1 MERGRSDVGVSRWR
15 HLGKAWPSQEQEIC
29 FQKSHFKH
37 LWWISMLRQREG
49 NNTERNPIGIF
60 EKSTCLGI

>member
-1 MERGRSDVGVSRWR
+1 VEATGEGMASSVE
-15 HLGKAWPSQEQEIC
+15 EQEIC

-37 LWWISMLRQREG
+37 LWWISMLRQRED